1 MDVSMMDEATC
12 LKYSTWR
19 EGDGECQTDILNS
32 VVPFSQKV
40 IIEIRCVVLD
50 LEETLLLGLL

>member
-1 MDVSMMDEATC
+1 MMDEATC